1 LKHLVLH
8 WPRLGYSIAMYFNNL
23 KENRM
28 LDAAPANHLVNGV
41 GPCWLRWPLVRML
54 IAICFVMVPFV
65 VLQIVL
71 QKLPIE
77 ESVKKVWP
85 ALLSAA
91 CCYGMY
97 RLYVRKIER
106 RPAAE
111 LAGKHAVRDAGVGML
126 GGSLLFCATLAALY
140 LAGAYRVTAIAP
152 WTVMVGPFF
161 GMIVIGFLEEILFR
175 GIVFRILQGWLG
187 TWIAVLLSVV
197 IFALAHAPNQ
207 GATAIALAS
216 VAGAGLLLC
225 AAYMLT
231 GRLWLGIGFHI
242 GWNFTQG
249 GLFSVP
255 VSGHAAKGM
264 IQGVLT
270 GPNWLTGGAFG
281 VEGSALAVV
290 AVLLGA
296 AAVLAYVTKERI
308 VTPAWKR

>member
-1 LKHLVLH
+1 MLLPYV
-8 WPRLGYSIAMYFNNL
+8 SNNL
-23 KENRM
+23 KENLM
-28 LDAAPANHLVNGV
+28 IDAAPANHLVNGI
-41 GPCWLRWPLVRML
+41 GPRWLRWPLVRML
-54 IAICFVMVPFV
+54 IATCFVMVPFV

-71 QKLPIE
+71 QKLPIDK
-77 ESVKKVWP
+77 SLMKVWP

-97 RLYVRKIER
+97 VLYVRKIER
-106 RPAAE
+106 RPVAE
-111 LAGKHAVRDAGVGML
+111 LAGKYALRETSSGIAGGA
-126 GGSLLFCATLAALY
+126 LLFSATMAALY
-140 LAGAYRVTAIAP
+140 LAGAYRIAAIAP
-152 WTVMVGPFF
+152 WTVMIAPFF

-187 TWIAVLLSVV
+187 TWTAVLISVV
-197 IFALAHAPNQ
+197 VFALAHAPNA
-207 GATAIALAS
+207 GVTAIALAS

-255 VSGHAAKGM
+255 VSGFPAKGM

-270 GPNWLTGGAFG
+270 GPNWLTGGVFG

-290 AVLLGA
+290 AVLAGS
-296 AAVLAYVTKERI
+296 AVLLAYVTKARI
-308 VTPAWKR
+308 VAPAWKR

>member
-1 LKHLVLH
+1 M
-8 WPRLGYSIAMYFNNL
+8 I
-23 KENRM
+23 
-28 LDAAPANHLVNGV
+28 DAAPANHLVHGT
-41 GPCWLRWPLVRML
+41 GPRWLRWPLVRML
-54 IAICFVMVPFV
+54 IALVFVMLPFIL
-65 VLQIVL
+65 LQVVL
-71 QKLPIE
+71 QKLPID

-97 RLYVRKIER
+97 WLYVRKIER
-106 RPAAE
+106 RPVAE
-111 LAGKHAVRDAGVGML
+111 LAGKHAVREAGWGAV

-140 LAGAYRVTAIAP
+140 LAGAYRVTATAP
-152 WTVMVGPFF
+152 WTVMIGPFF

-187 TWIAVLLSVV
+187 TWLAVLISVLV
-197 IFALAHAPNQ
+197 FTLAHAPNQ
-207 GATAIALAS
+207 GATAIALAC

-255 VSGHAAKGM
+255 VSGHPAKGM
-264 IQGVLT
+264 VQGVLT
-270 GPNWLTGGAFG
+270 GPNGLTGGTFG

-290 AVLLGA
+290 AVLAGSA
-296 AAVLAYVTKERI
+296 ALLAYVTRERI
-308 VTPAWKR
+308 VSPAWKR